1 MRKTIILILLV
12 VFCILCLNV
21 KTEKE
26 DSITVFQETDYNY
39 YIYDLDVSLEEI
51 TTKNINK
58 YFKNYQVISI
68 RPYNN
73 PIYERFIP
81 FKSYNFDTNK
91 SIKTNI
97 NEFESMY
104 IKYINDNHYT
114 EEAQKLKYNGIR
126 IEQVSIYVTKSELDL
141 ILSNNRFKLAK

>member
-1 MRKTIILILLV
+1 M
-12 VFCILCLNV
+12 
-21 KTEKE
+21 
-26 DSITVFQETDYNY
+26 
-39 YIYDLDVSLEEI
+39 EEI
-51 TTKNINK
+51 TAKNINK